1 MKIYNSYT
9 KKKEEFI
16 PLDRNK
22 VKMYACGITV
32 SGEAHIG
39 HGYQA
44 LIYDIM
50 RKYLKKAGYEVTYAR
65 NYTDVDDKIIAKSHE
80 TGIPA
85 DEYAAQMIEN
95 INKIMSKFCVDDPDV
110 WLKATENIDNIIEF
124 VSALIE
130 KGHAYAT
137 KNGDVY
143 FDVATFPAYGK
154 LSNRNVDDALD
165 GVRVDNDDE
174 KKNAYDFALWKS
186 AKAGEICWD
195 SPWGKGRPGWHI
207 ECSAMNRAAFGEQID
222 IHGGGR
228 DLIFPHHE
236 NEIAQTEALT
246 GKQFV
251 KYWTHNGLI
260 KVNGQKM
267 SKSLGNSL
275 LLADLLEKYSDEAI
289 KFALLQTNYRNDINI
304 TGDLFPDAEKHLQ
317 EFYTTL
323 AAVDKVMDKLRGM
336 ELTIE
341 SGDAVRAAEIA
352 EKVDGEFNAC
362 MDDDFNTALA
372 LSNLFGYF
380 KEMKKLLSIGK
391 SGELFAAL
399 SYAIQIRKTYSLLGL
414 FNKSAKEYL
423 AWYES
428 KNASDIPA
436 EVKAIAEERW
446 AARQN
451 RDWAKSDELR
461 DKLAA
466 LGFAVKDSKT
476 GYELT
481 KNS

>member
-1 MKIYNSYT
+1 MKIYNTLT
-9 KKKEEFI
+9 KRKEEFI
-16 PLDRNK
+16 PLDGNK

-50 RKYLKKAGYEVTYAR
+50 RKYLKKLGYDVTYAR

-85 DEYAAQMIEN
+85 DEYAKQMIEN
-95 INKIMSKFCVDDPDV
+95 INAIMAEFHVDDPDV
-110 WLKATENIDNIIEF
+110 WLKATENIENIIDF
-124 VSALIE
+124 VSQLIE
-130 KGHAYAT
+130 KGHAYPTA
-137 KNGDVY
+137 NGDVY
-143 FDVATFPAYGK
+143 FDVESFPGYGK
-154 LSNRNVDDALD
+154 LSNRNIEDALD
-165 GVRVDNDDE
+165 GVRVENDEE

-186 AKAGEICWD
+186 AKPGEIYWE

-207 ECSAMNRAAFGEQID
+207 ECSAMNKEAFGEQID

-275 LLADLLEKYSDEAI
+275 LLTELLEKYSDEAV

-304 TGDLFPDAEKHLQ
+304 TDDLFPSAEKHLYD
-317 EFYTTL
+317 FYSLL
-323 AAVDKVMDKLRGM
+323 AVIDKVMFQFKGT
-336 ELTIE
+336 ELTVE
-341 SGDAVRAAEIA
+341 GEDALRAAEYA
-352 EKVDGEFNAC
+352 QKVEDEFNAC
-362 MDDDFNTALA
+362 MSDDFNTALA

-380 KEMKKLLSIGK
+380 KDIKKWLSEGK
-391 SGELFAAL
+391 TSGLITAL
-399 SYAIQIRKTYSLLGL
+399 SVAVQIRKTYALLGL
-414 FNKSAKEYL
+414 FAKVPQEYK
-423 AWYES
+423 AWYEE
-428 KNASDIPA
+428 KNTVSIP
-436 EVKAIAEERW
+436 EDVKAVAEERW
-446 AARQN
+446 AARSN

-461 DKLAA
+461 AKLAEM
-466 LGFAVKDSKT
+466 GYAVKDSKK

-481 KNS
+481 KM

>member
-9 KKKEEFI
+9 KRKEEFI
-16 PLDRNK
+16 PMEGKN

-50 RKYLKKAGYEVTYAR
+50 RKYLKKEGYDVTYAR

-85 DEYAAQMIEN
+85 EKYAAMMIEK
-95 INKIMSKFCVDDPDV
+95 INGVMEKFNVDDPDV
-110 WLKATENIDNIIEF
+110 WLKATQNIQNIIDF
-124 VSALIE
+124 VSTLIE
-130 KGHAYAT
+130 KGHAYPT
-137 KNGDVY
+137 KKGDVY
-143 FDVATFPAYGK
+143 FDVASFPDYGK
-154 LSNRNVDDALD
+154 LSNRNIEDALD

-186 AKAGEICWD
+186 AKEGEIFWE

-207 ECSAMNRAAFGEQID
+207 ECSAMNRAAFGDQID

-275 LLADLLEKYSDEAI
+275 LLDELLEKYSDEAI

-304 TGDLFPDAEKHLQ
+304 TDDLFPEAEKHLLD
-317 EFYTTL
+317 FYTAL
-323 AAVDKVMDKLRGM
+323 AAVDALGFKANEGGM
-336 ELTIE
+336 
-341 SGDAVRAAEIA
+341 SAAKFIDE
-352 EKVDGEFNAC
+352 EFNAC
-362 MDDDFNTALA
+362 MSDDFNTALA

-380 KEMKKLLSIGK
+380 KEIKKLT
-391 SGELFAAL
+391 AAKDEKAAA
-399 SYAIQIRKTYSLLGL
+399 YAKQLRDTYALLG
-414 FNKSAKEYL
+414 FFTKDAAAYVAMRTPK
-423 AWYES
+423 A
-428 KNASDIPA
+428 DIPA
-436 EVKAIAEERW
+436 EVQAIAEERW
-446 AARQN
+446 AARTN

-461 DKLAA
+461 NKLAE
-466 LGFAVKDSKT
+466 LGYAVKDSKT

-481 KNS
+481 KI

>member
-9 KKKEEFI
+9 KRKEDFT
-16 PLDRNK
+16 PLEGNR

-50 RKYLKKAGYEVTYAR
+50 RKYLKKEGYDVTYAR

-85 DEYAAQMIEN
+85 DEYAAMMIEN
-95 INKIMSKFCVDDPDV
+95 INGIMTKFNVDDPDV
-110 WLKATENIDNIIEF
+110 WLKATQNIDNIIGF

-130 KGHAYAT
+130 KGHAYPT

-143 FDVATFPAYGK
+143 FDVESFPGYGK
-154 LSNRNVDDALD
+154 LSNRNIEDALD

-186 AKAGEICWD
+186 AKEGEIFWE

-207 ECSAMNRAAFGEQID
+207 ECSAMNRAAFGDQID

-275 LLADLLEKYSDEAI
+275 LLAELLEKYSDEAI

-304 TGDLFPDAEKHLQ
+304 TDDLFPEAEKHLLD
-317 EFYTTL
+317 FYTAL
-323 AAVDKVMDKLRGM
+323 AAVDALGFTANEGGM
-336 ELTIE
+336 
-341 SGDAVRAAEIA
+341 SAAKFI
-352 EKVDGEFNAC
+352 DDEFNTC
-362 MDDDFNTALA
+362 MSDDFNTALA

-380 KEMKKLLSIGK
+380 KEIKKLT
-391 SGELFAAL
+391 AAKDEKAAA
-399 SYAIQIRKTYSLLGL
+399 YAKQIRDTYALLG
-414 FNKSAKEYL
+414 FFQKDAAAYVAERTPKEDVP
-423 AWYES
+423 E
-428 KNASDIPA
+428 
-436 EVKAIAEERW
+436 EVKAVAEERW
-446 AARQN
+446 TARLN

-461 DKLAA
+461 NKLAE
-466 LGFAVKDSKT
+466 LGYAVKDSKT

-481 KNS
+481 KM